1 MVEKNNT
8 TFLLAKSSLDEPS
21 LHRSELL
28 PAKRQVGVCLK
39 GRGESA
45 PGGGGWGVSCPRSSP
60 SIVTDELGD
69 QDPVPDKKHP
79 TGLHGVCQSVAA
91 HKN

>member
-1 MVEKNNT
+1 MVEKNT
-8 TFLLAKSSLDEPS
+8 TFLLAKSSSDEPS

-45 PGGGGWGVSCPRSSP
+45 PGGGGWGSRVLGLVLPLSQMSW
-60 SIVTDELGD
+60 VTGI
-69 QDPVPDKKHP
+69 
-79 TGLHGVCQSVAA
+79 QSLI
-91 HKN
+91 KNILLDYMVFTKV

>member
-8 TFLLAKSSLDEPS
+8 TFLLAKSSSDEPS

-45 PGGGGWGVSCPRSSP
+45 LGGGGGESRVLGLVLPLSQMSW
-60 SIVTDELGD
+60 VTGI
-69 QDPVPDKKHP
+69 
-79 TGLHGVCQSVAA
+79 QSLI
-91 HKN
+91 KNILLDYMVFTKV

>member
-8 TFLLAKSSLDEPS
+8 TFLLAKSSSDEPS

-45 PGGGGWGVSCPRSSP
+45 PGGGAGGGLVS
-60 SIVTDELGD
+60 
-69 QDPVPDKKHP
+69 
-79 TGLHGVCQSVAA
+79 SV
-91 HKN
+91 